1 MKRVILVFEC
11 ALVGLSILLTAVLIN
26 FAVYHSFSERMKLEI
41 AAESSYI
48 GAGVELAGQK
58 YLESITPLMFAH
70 RVTLISQNG
79 FVLFDSEHDAESME
93 NHMGRSEVA
102 EAARTGTGESVR
114 FSETMRKQTCYFA
127 RKLGDGTIL
136 RVSNTTD
143 SVFVSVLRLIAYTH
157 VILAVV
163 FLAALWVGS
172 KVTGR
177 IVDPINMLDLENP
190 EDNAAYEELSPLL
203 TRIKKQNDRI
213 VGQMNEMR
221 KKQIEFSA
229 ITRNM
234 REGLLVLDKEARVL
248 SYNHSA
254 LSLLRAHPDGAKNQ
268 NVLTLRRDEQFRRVV
283 ERALGG
289 IPSEVVLTI
298 EGAHLQIIA
307 NPVADNGDVQ
317 GAVIMLLDVTE
328 REDREKL
335 RREFSANVSH
345 ELKTP
350 LTAILGY
357 AEILSNGIA
366 HTEDTQR
373 FALNIYAEAQ
383 RLIALINDI
392 MMLSKLDED
401 SAELSGEPVDLCALV
416 RNVVERVEG
425 LASERNI
432 TISLDCES
440 VEITAVR
447 NVLDEMAFNLLDN
460 AVKYNAEGG
469 RVSVSIERTPEAVVL
484 TVADTGIGIPPEE
497 QERVFERFYRVDKSR
512 NKSVPGTGLGLSI
525 VKHGAMLH
533 NAKAEVRSDGKS
545 GTTIS
550 IVFPTTPHP
559 DSRSNGLSSPSV

>member
-1 MKRVILVFEC
+1 
-11 ALVGLSILLTAVLIN
+11 
-26 FAVYHSFSERMKLEI
+26 
-41 AAESSYI
+41 
-48 GAGVELAGQK
+48 
-58 YLESITPLMFAH
+58 
-70 RVTLISQNG
+70 
-79 FVLFDSEHDAESME
+79 
-93 NHMGRSEVA
+93 
-102 EAARTGTGESVR
+102 
-114 FSETMRKQTCYFA
+114 MRKQTCYFA
-127 RKLGDGTIL
+127 RKLYDGTIL
-136 RVSNTTD
+136 RIANTTD
-143 SVFVSVLRLIAYTH
+143 SVFVSVLRLIVYTL

-172 KVTGR
+172 KVTGKM
-177 IVDPINMLDLENP
+177 VDPINRLDLENP
-190 EDNAAYEELSPLL
+190 EDNTAYEELSPLL

-213 VGQMNEMR
+213 VGQMDEMR
-221 KKQIEFSA
+221 KKQIEFAA

-248 SYNHSA
+248 SHNHSA
-254 LSLLRAHPDGAKNQ
+254 LSLLRTHPDGAKNQ

-283 ERALGG
+283 GHALDG
-289 IPSEVVLTI
+289 IPSETVLTL

-307 NPVADNGDVQ
+307 NPVADNGEVQ

-401 SAELSGEPVDLCALV
+401 SAGLSGEPVDLRALV
-416 RNVVERVEG
+416 KSVVERVADS
-425 LASERNI
+425 ASEKNI
-432 TISLDCES
+432 TISTDCES
-440 VEITAVR
+440 VEIIAVR

-460 AVKYNAEGG
+460 AVKYNVEGG
-469 RVSVSIERTPEAVVL
+469 RVSVSVERTPEAVVL

-512 NKSVPGTGLGLSI
+512 NKSVAGTGLGLSI
-525 VKHGAMLH
+525 VKHGAILH

-545 GTTIS
+545 GTTVS
-550 IVFPTTPHP
+550 IVFPVTLCPDPH
-559 DSRSNGLSSPSV
+559 SNGLSSPSV